1 MIIYEEDG
9 AVDTGFSGSQQPII
23 QNLGPGN
30 IHFGNNDTN
39 LPTVGLFL
47 PAGAVYEFPATL
59 VEGSHQVY
67 IQVCMSGVSA
77 DVRILNVG

>member
-9 AVDTGFSGSQQPII
+9 AVNTGFSGSQQPII
-23 QNLGPGN
+23 QNLGPGD
-30 IHFGNNDTN
+30 IHFGNTSID
-39 LPTVGLFL
+39 LPNVGLYL

-59 VEGSHQVY
+59 VEGSGTVY